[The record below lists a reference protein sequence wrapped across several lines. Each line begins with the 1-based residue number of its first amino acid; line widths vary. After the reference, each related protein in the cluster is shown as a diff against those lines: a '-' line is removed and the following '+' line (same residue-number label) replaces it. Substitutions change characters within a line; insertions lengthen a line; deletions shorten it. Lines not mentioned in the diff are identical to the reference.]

1 MPNTQ
6 ELNDALAAN
15 FMLVDL
21 QLRSWSGK
29 RTDRDASDEL
39 ITSKN
44 AARDSGAFVKNLLAS
59 AGGELKAV
67 HTESNA
73 MRTFVYNNTLPWS
86 SSEGAKRGERVIA
99 TTKVMDFL
107 RDLAQL
113 KKRHDDAVLKLIA
126 VWPQRVQQAM
136 ANLGGLA
143 DIGDYPTATSLA
155 TLFSTRVD
163 LKPIPAAADFNRL
176 AVPAELAQAL
186 SEQHQ
191 RSAQVQIQNAMNE
204 FRDRIIEE
212 LERIAGQMAKIAN
225 GDKTRVYESL
235 ITNMQVLVD
244 MGKHMNIV
252 GNPKMDELIA
262 RIESRITVKPATA
275 YKDDKTAAAALS
287 VDAKALAV
295 EAALDEI
302 WH

>member
-191 RSAQVQIQNAMNE
+191 RSAQVQIQNAMND
-204 FRDRIIEE
+204 FRDRIIGE
-212 LERIAGQMAKIAN
+212 LERIAGQMTKIAN

-302 WH
+302 WQ